1 MPCALRG
8 VHHRLDHP
16 DDGWVGG
23 LIKMSNVVV
32 STIDGDGVL
41 DQIVCPDAEEF
52 DFAGEMGRGKRGA
65 GHLDHDSHL
74 DVGIELRAFPP
85 QLATAFV
92 QNGIGAAQF
101 FQARNHRV
109 HHTNVPD
116 RRRSENGAQL
126 RFENLRMLQ
135 TIADRPAT
143 EERILL
149 VLQLEALRRFVA
161 ADIEGADDDRM
172 GLGPL
177 GDEAVIFELFLF
189 IGRLGPIQIEK
200 FGSIKPDSL
209 RAAARDVIEFS
220 GQLDV
225 CGENDVAAIA
235 GRRGG
240 IADKLKAFGD
250 LDFPQLDFSVFLKCF
265 RGGVE
270 NEETRVAIEQHVI
283 AAG

>member
-1 MPCALRG
+1 MLKN
-8 VHHRLDHP
+8 L
-16 DDGWVGG
+16 
-23 LIKMSNVVV
+23 
-32 STIDGDGVL
+32 T
-41 DQIVCPDAEEF
+41 
-52 DFAGEMGRGKRGA
+52 FAGEMGRGKRRA

-101 FQARNHRV
+101 FQARNHRG

-126 RFENLRMLQ
+126 RFENLRTLQ

-143 EERILL
+143 QERVLL

-172 GLGPL
+172 GRDRS
-177 GDEAVIFELFLF
+177 GDQAVIFRTVPLHREAW
-189 IGRLGPIQIEK
+189 
-200 FGSIKPDSL
+200 PDSNREIRFDKARLL

-220 GQLDV
+220 GQSRCL
-225 CGENDVAAIA
+225 
-235 GRRGG
+235 RR
-240 IADKLKAFGD
+240 
-250 LDFPQLDFSVFLKCF
+250 
-265 RGGVE
+265 E
-270 NEETRVAIEQHVI
+270 
-283 AAG
+283 